1 MNTEA
6 EAENNDSEVRLGY
19 IARPW
24 VFAVAVC
31 IVLWFFVIVVLEHA
45 KCIDIEK
52 KDNKERKNLSMILN
66 QKLLFCFPKQQK
78 SGCSFIPL
86 ILRDEEEEGS
96 ILFTVKKNTLTPR
109 EEIMMQKKLTVQ
121 GWVYESL

>member
-52 KDNKERKNLSMILN
+52 KDNKERKKSVYDI
-66 QKLLFCFPKQQK
+66 KSEAIVLFSQTTKKWMFFH
-78 SGCSFIPL
+78 SF
-86 ILRDEEEEGS
+86 DSEG
-96 ILFTVKKNTLTPR
+96 
-109 EEIMMQKKLTVQ
+109 
-121 GWVYESL
+121 